1 MKIANS
7 LNMVSSH
14 QVPLGIPFP
23 NGTFYNKKI
32 PLTKKKQLAKKLPS
46 IAIPTC
52 YAREL
57 FMVKV
62 DNLNTT
68 LIW

>member
-7 LNMVSSH
+7 LSMVSSH

-32 PLTKKKQLAKKLPS
+32 PLTEKK
-46 IAIPTC
+46 
-52 YAREL
+52 
-57 FMVKV
+57 
-62 DNLNTT
+62 TT
-68 LIW
+68 SKEAPQHSNSNMLC